1 MLKREPARCAEL
13 DRIDAANLEL
23 YKEYLL
29 AKDEL
34 KMTSKSDRAY
44 KAKARALKKTE
55 SALGHGHRQW
65 DQHVRAHRCL
75 PFSN

>member
-1 MLKREPARCAEL
+1 MNLA
-13 DRIDAANLEL
+13 RIDATKLEL

-34 KMTSKSDRAY
+34 KMTLKSDRAHR
-44 KAKARALKKTE
+44 AKAQALKKAE
-55 SALGHGHRQW
+55 GRLSHCHKAW
-65 DQHVRAHRCL
+65 NQHVREHRCL